1 MNWHLPHLHHD
12 NLDMLRARL
21 KLLEHALDQIIEIA
35 DAHDDPEEA
44 LIHVANL
51 ADEARKL

>member
-1 MNWHLPHLHHD
+1 LTWHLPHLHHD

-21 KLLEHALDQIIEIA
+21 KLLEKALDDIIELA
-35 DAHDDPEEA
+35 DTHEDAETACME
-44 LIHVANL
+44 IANL

>member
-35 DAHDDPEEA
+35 DTHEDADEA
-44 LIHVANL
+44 LTRVANL